1 MKEIQKRHYRGRVGD
16 KVKGIV
22 ALRVLDIEIGAM
34 GYEQLNDVEVAIT
47 SHPLHGRS
55 DEIATEGINFS
66 AMFEVATSGEL
77 HIDGYPVK
85 GGDVLVIVVQSPHT
99 SRLYELPD
107 EVDVATLGGQ
117 KNTWLLM
124 RTSSDGGENYGL
136 VIYLIS

>member
-1 MKEIQKRHYRGRVGD
+1 MSGGIAFIDGDRPVKEIQKRHYRGRVGD

-22 ALRVLDIEIGAM
+22 ALRVLDIGIGAM

-77 HIDGYPVK
+77 RIDGYPVK
-85 GGDVLVIVVQSPHT
+85 GVMFWSSWSEAPIRPDSMSCQMRLTSP
-99 SRLYELPD
+99 RW
-107 EVDVATLGGQ
+107 VAKKILGC
-117 KNTWLLM
+117 
-124 RTSSDGGENYGL
+124 
-136 VIYLIS
+136 